1 VHHDSSVH
9 IIHSDAVKG
18 ATVISTTDF
27 RGGVRLMVDGE
38 PFYIVE
44 FQHVKP
50 GKGGAFV
57 RTKLKSY
64 LSGNVLDRTFRSGE
78 RFEEPDLEE
87 REMQFLYATG
97 DDYTFMDTDTYEQLT
112 FEKRQLGDNADLLKE
127 NMNVKILVYEH
138 RPIDVE
144 LPIFIELKV
153 VDADPGVRGDTAS
166 GGTKPAV
173 VETGATI
180 KVPLYL
186 EVGNDHQDRHP
197 YESLRGAR
205 SVSRKKPRKARIP
218 GTPIVLPGS
227 FGTKSAQ
234 DAAAQTRQIQELI
247 DLLKRNHLTELEIE
261 RAGIRIRVRHEIGIK
276 TVSASVSEP
285 GQASAPAVTQQ
296 AVPASELLEVTA
308 GHITITS
315 PIVGTFYRSPSPD
328 ADPYVEEGDYVKK
341 GQVLC
346 IVEAMKLMNEIE
358 SEVDGRITKIL
369 VESTKPVEYGQALFL
384 IDPKATP

>member
-1 VHHDSSVH
+1 M
-9 IIHSDAVKG
+9 
-18 ATVISTTDF
+18 ISTTDF
-27 RGGVRLMVDGE
+27 RGGVRLLIDNE

-64 LSGNVLDRTFRSGE
+64 ISGNVLDRTFRSGE

-97 DDYTFMDTDTYEQLT
+97 NEYTFMDTETYEQLT
-112 FEKRQLGDNADLLKE
+112 FDKKQLGDNADLLKE
-127 NMNVKILVYEH
+127 NMIAKILIYEH

-186 EVGNDHQDRHP
+186 EVGTVIKID
-197 YESLRGAR
+197 
-205 SVSRKKPRKARIP
+205 
-218 GTPIVLPGS
+218 
-227 FGTKSAQ
+227 
-234 DAAAQTRQIQELI
+234 TR
-247 DLLKRNHLTELEIE
+247 T
-261 RAGIRIRVRHEIGIK
+261 RAYVERVR
-276 TVSASVSEP
+276 
-285 GQASAPAVTQQ
+285 
-296 AVPASELLEVTA
+296 
-308 GHITITS
+308 
-315 PIVGTFYRSPSPD
+315 
-328 ADPYVEEGDYVKK
+328 
-341 GQVLC
+341 
-346 IVEAMKLMNEIE
+346 
-358 SEVDGRITKIL
+358 
-369 VESTKPVEYGQALFL
+369 
-384 IDPKATP
+384 

>member
-1 VHHDSSVH
+1 
-9 IIHSDAVKG
+9 
-18 ATVISTTDF
+18 VISTTDF

-97 DDYTFMDTDTYEQLT
+97 HDYTFMDTDTYEQLT
-112 FEKRQLGDNADLLKE
+112 FEKKQLGDNADLLKE
-127 NMNVKILVYEH
+127 NMTVKILIYEH

-153 VDADPGVRGDTAS
+153 VDAEPGVRGDTAS

-186 EVGNDHQDRHP
+186 EVGTVIKID
-197 YESLRGAR
+197 
-205 SVSRKKPRKARIP
+205 
-218 GTPIVLPGS
+218 
-227 FGTKSAQ
+227 
-234 DAAAQTRQIQELI
+234 TR
-247 DLLKRNHLTELEIE
+247 T
-261 RAGIRIRVRHEIGIK
+261 RAYVERVR
-276 TVSASVSEP
+276 
-285 GQASAPAVTQQ
+285 
-296 AVPASELLEVTA
+296 
-308 GHITITS
+308 
-315 PIVGTFYRSPSPD
+315 
-328 ADPYVEEGDYVKK
+328 
-341 GQVLC
+341 
-346 IVEAMKLMNEIE
+346 
-358 SEVDGRITKIL
+358 
-369 VESTKPVEYGQALFL
+369 
-384 IDPKATP
+384 

>member
-1 VHHDSSVH
+1 
-9 IIHSDAVKG
+9 
-18 ATVISTTDF
+18 VISTTDF
-27 RGGVRLMVDGE
+27 RGGVRLLIDNE

-64 LSGNVLDRTFRSGE
+64 ISGNVLDRTFRSGE

-97 DDYTFMDTDTYEQLT
+97 NEYTFMDTETYEQLT
-112 FEKRQLGDNADLLKE
+112 FDKKQLGDNADLLKE
-127 NMNVKILVYEH
+127 NMIAKILIYEH

-186 EVGNDHQDRHP
+186 EVGTVIKID
-197 YESLRGAR
+197 
-205 SVSRKKPRKARIP
+205 
-218 GTPIVLPGS
+218 
-227 FGTKSAQ
+227 
-234 DAAAQTRQIQELI
+234 TR
-247 DLLKRNHLTELEIE
+247 T
-261 RAGIRIRVRHEIGIK
+261 RAYVERVR
-276 TVSASVSEP
+276 
-285 GQASAPAVTQQ
+285 
-296 AVPASELLEVTA
+296 
-308 GHITITS
+308 
-315 PIVGTFYRSPSPD
+315 
-328 ADPYVEEGDYVKK
+328 
-341 GQVLC
+341 
-346 IVEAMKLMNEIE
+346 
-358 SEVDGRITKIL
+358 
-369 VESTKPVEYGQALFL
+369 
-384 IDPKATP
+384 